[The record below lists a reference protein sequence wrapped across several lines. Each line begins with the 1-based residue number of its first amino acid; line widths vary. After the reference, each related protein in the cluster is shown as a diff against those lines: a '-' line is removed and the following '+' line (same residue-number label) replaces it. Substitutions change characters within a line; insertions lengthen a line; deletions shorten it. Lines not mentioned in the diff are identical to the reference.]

1 MTPAL
6 ATGMIVAMSHRKL
19 ICCLLVG
26 LMISP
31 AAYLGGLQLTGNF
44 HTVVPHEVYRAA
56 QPDADDLARYVRNY
70 GIRSV
75 VNLRGSHPGEAWY
88 DEEVRAAQTLGLTHV
103 DLALSAKREL
113 TDTNIMALQRVL
125 ETSPRPLLLHC
136 KSGSD
141 RTGLAAA
148 FYLLDIQH
156 MPPPQADRQLSWTY
170 GHLPYFGNRTVAM
183 DHTFTHIVD
192 LSLPSPA
199 Q

>member
-1 MTPAL
+1 
-6 ATGMIVAMSHRKL
+6 MIVAMSHRKL

-56 QPDADDLARYVRNY
+56 QPDADDLAVYMRNY

-88 DEEVRAAQTLGLTHV
+88 DEEVRAAQTLGLTHIDV
-103 DLALSAKREL
+103 ALSAKREL
-113 TDTNIMALQRVL
+113 TDTNIMALQRIF

-156 MPPPQADRQLSWTY
+156 MPPREADRQLSWTY
-170 GHLPYFGNRTVAM
+170 GHLPYFGSRTSAM
-183 DHTFTHIVD
+183 DRSFTHIAD
-192 LSLPSPA
+192 LYRMSST

>member
-1 MTPAL
+1 
-6 ATGMIVAMSHRKL
+6 MIVAMSHRKL
-19 ICCLLVG
+19 ICCLLAG

-44 HTVVPHEVYRAA
+44 HTVVAHEVYRAA
-56 QPDADDLARYVRNY
+56 QPDADDLAGYVRDY

-88 DEEVRAAQTLGLTHV
+88 DEEVRSSQTLDLTHV

-113 TDTNIMALQRVL
+113 TDTNIMALQRIL
-125 ETSPRPLLLHC
+125 QTTPRPLLLHC
-136 KSGSD
+136 KSGAD

-148 FYLLDIQH
+148 FYLLDVQH
-156 MPPPQADRQLSWTY
+156 MPPPQAAGQLSWRY
-170 GHLPYFGNRTVAM
+170 GHLPCLGNRTVAM
-183 DHTFTHIVD
+183 DRTFTHIVA
-192 LSLPSPA
+192 LSPSPA